1 MTRQLSRRDQI
12 ASAAMQGLLSN
23 PEALGAINADSAV
36 KRLPIGELVAQYS
49 ISYADE
55 LIRQL
60 DLSSPSTR

>member
-1 MTRQLSRRDQI
+1 
-12 ASAAMQGLLSN
+12 MQGLLSN